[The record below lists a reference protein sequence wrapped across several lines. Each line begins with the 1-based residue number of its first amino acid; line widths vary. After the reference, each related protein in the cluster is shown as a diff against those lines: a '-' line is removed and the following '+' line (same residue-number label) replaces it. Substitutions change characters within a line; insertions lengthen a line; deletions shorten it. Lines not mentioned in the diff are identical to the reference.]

1 MFNELQDI
9 LRVVPGQVLKVNRA
23 LYGLKQSGRLWNAM
37 ISEMYIRLGFTQSR
51 QDQCLFFKWVTGELY
66 MIIVYVDDC
75 IFIYPPGPKGAI
87 HSYFDSILSQLNA
100 WCLCESLGDINW
112 ILNSRITRNR
122 SEHTISIDQEKY
134 IVDLQ
139 SKYELLNPHRYII
152 PAATPLPVY
161 EKVDPPPPVHEGFRS
176 LLGALAWVCNVSRPD
191 IAAPLNNLARF
202 QAQATDEHFKCL
214 IRILCYLINF
224 KDRTLTLGGSSDS
237 NPTVY
242 TFCDASWSKTG
253 DCKSTSGYMSFLGS
267 RGAISWR
274 SKAQTLAS
282 LSSTEAELMALT
294 PAVQDALYWRYLFIE
309 LSLFRSLDP
318 LPSIVFC
325 DSSSAIIISH
335 HDSAHGRTKHINP
348 KFYFI
353 RDHVISGEIDTIHV
367 EGKLNPSDLLTKQL
381 PNPAFS
387 THTDTALGT
396 VPHVKPSLTSRFG
409 W

>member
-1 MFNELQDI
+1 
-9 LRVVPGQVLKVNRA
+9 
-23 LYGLKQSGRLWNAM
+23 
-37 ISEMYIRLGFTQSR
+37 
-51 QDQCLFFKWVTGELY
+51 
-66 MIIVYVDDC
+66 
-75 IFIYPPGPKGAI
+75 
-87 HSYFDSILSQLNA
+87 
-100 WCLCESLGDINW
+100 
-112 ILNSRITRNR
+112 
-122 SEHTISIDQEKY
+122 
-134 IVDLQ
+134 
-139 SKYELLNPHRYII
+139 
-152 PAATPLPVY
+152 
-161 EKVDPPPPVHEGFRS
+161 
-176 LLGALAWVCNVSRPD
+176 
-191 IAAPLNNLARF
+191 
-202 QAQATDEHFKCL
+202 
-214 IRILCYLINF
+214 
-224 KDRTLTLGGSSDS
+224 
-237 NPTVY
+237 
-242 TFCDASWSKTG
+242 
-253 DCKSTSGYMSFLGS
+253 MSFLGS